1 MSILIEEEKRPVNW
15 LAVFI
20 TIFIMAVLGFVTY
33 YLFFAETPAIE
44 IILPANL
51 QSANQITNIAV
62 DPATVLTSDA
72 FKSLKPYAS
81 QPNIGQT
88 GRANPFLPF

>member
-1 MSILIEEEKRPVNW
+1 MAILIEEEKRPVNW
-15 LAVFI
+15 LA
-20 TIFIMAVLGFVTY
+20 IFIVIFVMSIIGFGTY

-62 DPATVLTSDA
+62 DPAKVLTSDA
-72 FKSLKPYAS
+72 FKSLKPHGQEA
-81 QPNIGQT
+81 NVGQT